1 MDLKARNF
9 KRTKKEE
16 EAAAAAKKAE
26 GEKKEEKKGD
36 EEKKEV
42 PKNEG
47 TPKDVPV
54 KVEQPNEQ
62 HSPEPVVVAHIEEKK
77 ETPQVAVLKD
87 EPLPKS
93 PNAQKLGLVNKK
105 SMMPKEMF
113 LPGDD
118 ESGEVSMGVDEGG
131 VQFESKSFG
140 A

>member
-1 MDLKARNF
+1 MP
-9 KRTKKEE
+9 KKE
-16 EAAAAAKKAE
+16 AAP
-26 GEKKEEKKGD
+26 KEE
-36 EEKKEV
+36 
-42 PKNEG
+42 
-47 TPKDVPV
+47 PV

-62 HSPEPVVVAHIEEKK
+62 LLPEQVVVAHIEEKK
-77 ETPQVAVLKD
+77 ETPQVAVFKD

-118 ESGEVSMGVDEGG
+118 ESGEVSMGVEEGG